1 MYLIT
6 IEGGDGSG
14 KGIATKM
21 LEEILLEEFTF
32 SDIWVTGEP
41 RRDHPLGKLAVDSV
55 RTGEAGPVK
64 EASLFAADRLDHSH
78 AWILPRLKQGKA
90 VISERNVHSSLV
102 YQGIVGKIGLTE
114 VARLNSAACI
124 PDLCLWVDCDP
135 IVALRRITHGTLRE
149 AVMDK
154 QEYFETDELQQK
166 IRAGYATLL
175 GGGVSMPK
183 PFNKGV
189 VVGPI
194 LNDGTKADLRRKIQ
208 KEVRKFLHRH
218 PTPLNIDAEDVE
230 RVMLEKALKGERGQT
245 TLKVLDTSPKR
256 SSKNWLHGEKPW
268 QVMKH
273 ANSLYQEAYAAIP
286 DEKSRNIP
294 KTSISHTV
302 ISVIGT
308 LSLLPGAEASS
319 LRKWFGPVRV
329 VSSRHTHRMLKFFH
343 EQSGWVRTHKPLKG
357 KDAARSELRA
367 EWQAFGRLGLVIWP
381 LKEEFAKWQD
391 ENPDGQWRN
400 SLSVIVGKN
409 PSAEMIQAM
418 ENCVARL
425 AILGSGMADVDPP
438 SNVAEFRKWWRQG
451 PVSR

>member
-175 GGGVSMPK
+175 GGDVSMPK

-194 LNDGTKADLRRKIQ
+194 LNDGSKADLRRKIQ
-208 KEVRKFLHRH
+208 QEVRKFLHRH

-245 TLKVLDTSPKR
+245 TLKVMDTSPKR

-273 ANSLYQEAYAAIP
+273 ANSLYQEAYDAIP

-400 SLSVIVGKN
+400 SLSAIVGKN

-425 AILGSGMADVDPP
+425 AILGSGMADVVPP

-451 PVSR
+451 PASS